1 MNLNQLRA
9 FREVMLTGSVSE
21 AARNLRRTQP
31 AISAQIAALE
41 DNLGCKLFLRQGGRL
56 KPAPEAN
63 YLLEEANDILGR
75 LNAAERIL
83 RNVRDLEHGKLQIAC
98 MPGPSTFLLPELVGQ
113 FVEKRDGVKVALIS
127 RASSEV
133 LQLVSSQQY
142 DIGLIDLDA
151 GNLKTSRLIRSEE
164 FRMECFCAVAADD
177 PLAEKTVIAASDL
190 DGKPMAALY
199 ASHKTSQRTQTAFE
213 LVGAK
218 FEVRF
223 EAQFFMPLLTYIE
236 KGLSYAVV
244 SAMCAETYRLA
255 RGWQERIVF
264 RPFEPSIHMEFA
276 VITPAHRPPSALAKA
291 FTELLMAELARL
303 GAVPLKQDAKSNSK
317 PERILSSATG

>member
-9 FREVMLTGSVSE
+9 FRAVMLTGSVSE

-41 DNLGCKLFLRQGGRL
+41 RDLGCKLFVRQGGRL

-98 MPGPSTFLLPELVGQ
+98 MPGPSTFLLPELVGR
-113 FVEKRDGVKVALIS
+113 FVEKRHGVDVALIS
-127 RASSEV
+127 RASTEV
-133 LQLVSSQQY
+133 LQLISSQQF

-151 GNLKTSRLIRSEE
+151 GDIKPSRLVESEE
-164 FRMECFCAVAADD
+164 LRMGCFCAVAADD
-177 PLAEKTVIAASDL
+177 PLAEKTVITASDL

-199 ASHKTSQRTQTAFE
+199 ASHMTSQRTRAAFE
-213 LVGAK
+213 SVGASYS
-218 FEVRF
+218 VRF
-223 EAQFFMPLLTYIE
+223 EAQFFIPLLTYIE

-244 SAMCAETYRLA
+244 SAMCAESYRLS
-255 RGWQERIVF
+255 RGNQGRIAF
-264 RPFEPSIHMEFA
+264 RPFEPSVHLEFA

-291 FTELLMAELARL
+291 FMELLMAELTRL
-303 GAVPLKQDAKSNSK
+303 GSLPLAQRSEPSARS
-317 PERILSSATG
+317 ERLVSSADG